1 MAPRKAAT
9 ETTAPQTQPT
19 PTAVANTAMK
29 TVQGYTVQLIAFI
42 PVDPKDLRTQ
52 AAIPTILLG
61 IEEGEATLND
71 LMPYLKQVEFRSQN
85 TRKRVTEDEYAALFA
100 KEEPTVSEHGEE
112 FVEQGDGGGDAGEG
126 TDGGEEEE
134 PSIPGFLRGNEAD
147 AGDGDDE

>member
-1 MAPRKAAT
+1 MASRKATT
-9 ETTAPQTQPT
+9 ETAAPQTQPT

-29 TVQGYTVQLIAFI
+29 TVQGYTVQLLAFI

-100 KEEPTVSEHGEE
+100 KEEPTASEHGEE
-112 FVEQGDGGGDAGEG
+112 FVEQGGGDDGET